1 MFGRALLLVL
11 GAALVSVPLLAAAPG
26 PKDTLVIGMAQFP
39 SSLNPDVDPEVAKY
53 YVLGFALR
61 PITAYDK
68 DLHNTCLLCTDL
80 PTLENGLAKME
91 TRPDGTQ
98 GMAVTIKLKPGLKW
112 GDGEP
117 VTARDILF
125 TWTLASNPASGFS
138 NPHAWDRA
146 TGVDVVDDQTA
157 VLHLKRVDVSY
168 ASWDQLLPEHV
179 EGPVVA
185 KGGDA
190 AAYLKNTGYD
200 RAPTTPGLW
209 NGPYLLTLYQNGQ
222 QIVFEPNPNWP
233 GTKPVFKRITLKLF
247 ETTAALQA
255 SLLSGD
261 VDMAAGEGVGLTL
274 DQVLALRKQYP
285 DRFAYIIKPSL
296 TYEHID
302 LQRDNPALADVR
314 VRRALLM
321 AVDRDT
327 MVKRLFEG
335 LQPVA
340 STWVS
345 PLSANYDPDIA
356 VVSYDTAGARALLA
370 EAGWRPGSDGTCRD
384 KDGKKLSFELTTTTG
399 NRLREAEEQILLSQW
414 KAACIEVTI
423 KNEPTRTLFGDTLK
437 HRTYAAL
444 AMYGW
449 TSMVGEAP
457 RMTLGTDAIP
467 TAANN
472 YGGANY
478 VAFSDPKMDADIAA
492 AGSELDPAKQKAIW
506 ADMQRIYVDHLPV
519 LPLFFRADAHVTP
532 TWLKGYVPT
541 GQGDVT
547 PLWVES
553 WGAS

>member
-1 MFGRALLLVL
+1 MFGRAFLPVL
-11 GAALVSVPLLAAAPG
+11 GAALVSAPLLGAAPG

-39 SSLNPDVDPEVAKY
+39 SSLNPNIGPEVAKY
-53 YVLGFALR
+53 YALGFALR

-68 DLHNTCLLCTDL
+68 DQHNTCLLCAEL
-80 PTLENGLAKME
+80 PTLENGLAKVE

-112 GDGEP
+112 GDGQP
-117 VTARDILF
+117 VTARDVLF

-146 TGVDVVDDQTA
+146 TSVDVADDQTA

-179 EGPVVA
+179 EGPIVA

-190 AAYLKNTGYD
+190 AAYVKATGYD
-200 RAPTTPGLW
+200 SAPTTPGLW

-233 GTKPVFKRITLKLF
+233 GAKPAFKRITLKLF
-247 ETTAALQA
+247 DNTATLQA
-255 SLLSGD
+255 GLLSGD

-285 DRFAYIIKPSL
+285 DRFAYLIKPSL
-296 TYEHID
+296 TYEHVD
-302 LQRDNPALADVR
+302 LQKDNPALADVR

-321 AVDRDT
+321 ALDRDT
-327 MVKRLFEG
+327 MAKHLFEG

-340 STWVS
+340 NTWVS
-345 PLSANYDPDIA
+345 PLSPNYDPGVAA
-356 VVSYDTAGARALLA
+356 VTYDTAGARALLA
-370 EAGWRPGSDGTCRD
+370 EAGWRPGSDGICRD
-384 KDGKKLSFELTTTTG
+384 KDGKKLSFELATTAG
-399 NRLREAEEQILLSQW
+399 NRLREAEEQMLLSQW
-414 KAACIEVTI
+414 KAACIEATL
-423 KNEPTRTLFGDTLK
+423 KNEPPRALFGDALK

-449 TSMVGEAP
+449 TSMADETP
-457 RMTLGTDAIP
+457 RATLGSDAIP
-467 TAANN
+467 TPTNN
-472 YGGANY
+472 YGGANF

-492 AGSELDPAKQKAIW
+492 AETELDPAKQKAIW
-506 ADMQRIYVDHLPV
+506 ADMQRIYVDHLPA

-532 TWLKGYVPT
+532 TWLKGYAPT
-541 GQGDVT
+541 GQGDFA